1 MDIQPTFSIS
11 LQRLK
16 DFLDS
21 AGRGSA
27 YWCDSP
33 LQRSIGVDEA
43 LTRKG
48 ITVTD
53 SEQTPKKKYI
63 FNILTIQKGLQTMAE
78 KDPQEFAKILTGE
91 YDDATGDQFM
101 QYTLL
106 NNVLYG

>member
-11 LQRLK
+11 LKRLK

-33 LQRSIGVDEA
+33 LQRSIGVEEA

-48 ITVTD
+48 ILVCD
-53 SEQTPKKKYI
+53 RKQTPKNKYV
-63 FNILTIQKGLQTMAE
+63 FNILAIQKGLQTMAE

-91 YDDATGDQFM
+91 YDDATGDEFM
-101 QYTLL
+101 QYALF